1 MSSSKPRITRQQL
14 ASFLT
19 EHGFPIGP
27 GTIERICSPAQS
39 KGPPVD
45 AWWNGRALYN
55 PDTVLEWAEAR
66 LTNQRRSFTN
76 DGSRKPRK
84 ATAPGEHERRS
95 VTRAASSTTEETA
108 TS

>member
-1 MSSSKPRITRQQL
+1 MIEVSAKPRITRQQL
-14 ASFLT
+14 APFLT
-19 EHGFPIGP
+19 AHGFPIGP

-55 PDTVLEWAEAR
+55 PDAVLEWAEAR
-66 LTNQRRSFTN
+66 LTNQRRSFTR

-84 ATAPGEHERRS
+84 AAAAVSAERG
-95 VTRAASSTTEETA
+95 A
-108 TS
+108 